1 MAMATLTSRSRRS
14 NGTVE
19 SRTST
24 ASGAVTVTAQSR
36 VEDHGVVVTPVDGD
50 RPFGHP
56 CDTPQRELRST
67 HCEPTRSLVHTV
79 GDESLLFDDCSGN
92 SVLGNQRRTK

>member
-1 MAMATLTSRSRRS
+1 MAMATLASRSRRS

-56 CDTPQRELRST
+56 CDDATTRAAINPLRANKVSR
-67 HCEPTRSLVHTV
+67 PYGWGRKSPVRR
-79 GDESLLFDDCSGN
+79 LFG
-92 SVLGNQRRTK
+92 Q